1 LRWDASLTPERFLF
15 ASAAGARL
23 GVSGFFAPVSGFFTG
38 FFNLLPGRNGLL
50 PGRNGLFTGAGGL
63 PTGGSTGL
71 WVGFA
76 TGAGLAD

>member
-1 LRWDASLTPERFLF
+1 
-15 ASAAGARL
+15 
-23 GVSGFFAPVSGFFTG
+23 VSNFFTG
-38 FFNLLPGRNGLL
+38 FFNLLPGRNDLL
-50 PGRNGLFTGAGGL
+50 LGRNGL